1 MRARL
6 MFADRD
12 VRGKR
17 EPRAG
22 EEDLIAD
29 LELETLWAAMAQGDA
44 VIAAAARSAMLDGL
58 TEPEMIRYRQAVL
71 RDCLARPDVIR
82 ELYTLAVDAVADEK
96 QVYRGFFNTRGE
108 ARISRSVKVLEL
120 FDARLRQLR
129 GIAER
134 ERPTFASQGFQ
145 QFFDT
150 ACREL
155 DDAYFDEVSDHLR
168 RLGFGGGV
176 LATARLGKHGQGVD
190 YVLHAPPRNHRLLGF
205 LTPTVGRPSHNRSFS
220 PRDQAAD
227 QAMGALRDRV
237 LTVVADAI
245 GEATDHITQFFKALR
260 IELGFYV
267 GCLNL
272 HERLT
277 GKGEP
282 LTMPDPHP
290 AGRSVRH
297 ADKLYDACLS
307 LRLDARVQGNDLHG
321 DGRQLIVITG
331 ANQGGKSTFLR
342 SLGLAQLMMGAGMFV
357 AAENFAAAVTTG
369 IFTHYKREE
378 DPTMTSG
385 KFDEELARMSSV
397 VPAIHDGALLLC
409 NESFAATNEREG
421 SEVAREVIR
430 AMTDRGC
437 TVVFVTHLYELAR
450 ELYDQGS
457 DEILFLRADRDPEGR
472 RSFQLLD
479 GAPLATSHG
488 ADLYRRTFTHTE
500 EHRPPIIR
508 AEGQRRP

>member
-12 VRGKR
+12 LGGER
-17 EPRAG
+17 EPRVG
-22 EEDLIAD
+22 EEALVAD
-29 LELETLWAAMAQGDA
+29 LELETLWAAMAQGDP

-58 TEPEMIRYRQAVL
+58 TEPELIRYRQAVL

-82 ELYTLAVDAVADEK
+82 ELYMLAIDAVADEK

-108 ARISRSVKVLEL
+108 ARISRSVRVLEL
-120 FDARLRQLR
+120 FDERLRQLR
-129 GIAER
+129 AIAER
-134 ERPTFASQGFQ
+134 ERTTFASPGFQ
-145 QFFDT
+145 RFFDT
-150 ACREL
+150 VCREL
-155 DDAYFDEVSDHLR
+155 DAAYFDEVSDHLR

-176 LATARLGKHGQGVD
+176 LATARLGKNGQGVD
-190 YVLHAPPRNHRLLGF
+190 YVLHAPPRNHRLLSF
-205 LTPTVGRPSHNRSFS
+205 LTPTVGRPSHSRTFS
-220 PRDQAAD
+220 PRDQASD
-227 QAMGALRDRV
+227 QAMGTLRGRV

-245 GEATDHITQFFKALR
+245 GEATDHITRFFKALR
-260 IELGFYV
+260 VELGFYV

-272 HERLT
+272 HELLT
-277 GKGEP
+277 GKGEL
-282 LTMPDPHP
+282 LTIPDPHP
-290 AGRSVRH
+290 AGSPVRH

-307 LRLDARVQGNDLHG
+307 LRLDTRVQGNDLHG

-385 KFDEELARMSSV
+385 KLDEELARMSGL

-421 SEVAREVIR
+421 SEVAGDVIR

-457 DEILFLRADRDPEGR
+457 DEILFLRADRDAEGR
-472 RSFQLLD
+472 RSFQLHERE
-479 GAPLATSHG
+479 PLATSHG
-488 ADLYRRTFTHTE
+488 ADLYRRTFIDADLARSE
-500 EHRPPIIR
+500 R
-508 AEGQRRP
+508 ALD